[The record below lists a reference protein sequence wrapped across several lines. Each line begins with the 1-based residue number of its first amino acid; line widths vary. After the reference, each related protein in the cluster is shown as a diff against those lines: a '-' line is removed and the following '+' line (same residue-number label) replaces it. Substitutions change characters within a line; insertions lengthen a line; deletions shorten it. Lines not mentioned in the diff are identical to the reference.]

1 VKTFIHSF
9 GENSIL
15 MTEATDP
22 NPLDDPEVANRA
34 FQQVMDLFILPE
46 VERRQEIGDLPKPLV
61 IQKVQ
66 LVFFPDDRKTMVR
79 FNDEVDALAKVK
91 LKEGISKEK
100 GDPVYSHEIEGLKE
114 IELTEDDDPDCA
126 HVIIFHIGEKWLLH
140 FDFRYN
146 KDLSSRYI
154 ERASEFI
161 KGAEFYYTQN
171 HMAPFADNLY
181 SAIELLAQAILMLFR
196 DRVVT
201 ESKSHGPLKNRFNH
215 YVYLGNLK
223 PEYAQAFNSLATQ
236 RSKGRYLRGE
246 IRITQ
251 EDAATLLE
259 YVKGMRDDAIAML
272 Q

>member
-1 VKTFIHSF
+1 MI
-9 GENSIL
+9 
-15 MTEATDP
+15 EATDS
-22 NPLDDPEVANRA
+22 NFLDDPEVANRA
-34 FQQVMDLFILPE
+34 FQQVMDIFILPE
-46 VERRQEIGDLPKPLV
+46 VERRQEIGDLSKPLV

-66 LVFFPDDRKTMVR
+66 LIFFPDDRKAIVR

-100 GDPVYSHEIEGLKE
+100 GDPIYSQEIDRLKD

-126 HVIIFHIGEKWLLH
+126 HVLIFHIDQKWFFS

-146 KDLSSRYI
+146 KDISKRYI
-154 ERASEFI
+154 DRANEFI
-161 KGAEFYYTQN
+161 QGAEFYYIQN
-171 HMAPFADNLY
+171 HMGPFADNLY
-181 SAIELLAQAILMLFR
+181 SAIELLAHAILMLFR

-215 YVYLGNLK
+215 YIHQGNLK
-223 PEYAQAFNSLATQ
+223 HEYAQAFNSLATQ

-251 EDAATLLE
+251 ADAETLLKH
-259 YVKGMRDDAIAML
+259 VKEMRDDAIAML